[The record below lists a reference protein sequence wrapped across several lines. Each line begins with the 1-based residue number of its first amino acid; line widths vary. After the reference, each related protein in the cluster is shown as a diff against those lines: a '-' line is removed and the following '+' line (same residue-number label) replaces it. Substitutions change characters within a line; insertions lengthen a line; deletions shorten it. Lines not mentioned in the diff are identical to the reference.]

1 MDAAKRL
8 DQFECESGVSL
19 KPRDRIKQ
27 RLVLQELEEHFKTV
41 AITSH
46 AIKRLVRIKTDRI
59 YMNSVQ
65 HSYIC
70 SGCDLRIFDRNSAAI
85 SFVCMQSEIDRL
97 VELFEL
103 DDQHRDLSTIEKYEL
118 KDAQL
123 RVRRSTSLAQLL
135 PQSQFFGIFEAVK
148 LLGSDDFNVN
158 QPCTAENNG
167 RGACDQGVSHTSS
180 SSLSSLSSL
189 APTTQLNTLSSG
201 KFTCMPRSISLASH
215 GAESPATNAHIELRD
230 AIHSVFLAHRSQLK
244 VAIREL
250 ALIAMVA
257 PEFQTAK
264 TSIEAISRLDT
275 GQLAFCLLHAIS
287 KKSGAPIE
295 VNVGIAGRLKLDLR
309 EVANTVGIIESVLPG
324 LEEELESSWD
334 GNSSSR
340 GGCERVSGIRAP
352 TLFD

>member
-158 QPCTAENNG
+158 QPCSTAEHNG
-167 RGACDQGVSHTSS
+167 RGACECSSTSS
-180 SSLSSLSSL
+180 SSLASLASL
-189 APTTQLNTLSSG
+189 APTTHAFPSSG
-201 KFTCMPRSISLASH
+201 GGYTCMPRSISLASH

-244 VAIREL
+244 VAVREL

-257 PEFQTAK
+257 PEFQTSK
-264 TSIEAISRLDT
+264 TSIEAISRLDA

-295 VNVGIAGRLKLDLR
+295 VNVGIASRLQLDLR
-309 EVANTVGIIESVLPG
+309 EVANTIGIIESVLPG
-324 LEEELESSWD
+324 FEEEVGSSWD
-334 GNSSSR
+334 GQDASR
-340 GGCERVSGIRAP
+340 CERVSGIRAP